1 MSEGIPA
8 IKRVFSGAF
17 GLIQNRRKRSRRNLN
32 SLPSRSLKHKFR
44 RGKESSVTARFVE
57 RRPPWAGG
65 WGAFRRDTANTKDK
79 TAIHYSVRV
88 CMEIPGKGAALCPSP
103 EGEFRAAKGFFG
115 SFFAREKR
123 TIEAQ
128 GEICV
133 RAYCNAAHGL
143 QSPNALRLSQ

>member
-103 EGEFRAAKGFFG
+103 EGEFRAAKR
-115 SFFAREKR
+115 FAS
-123 TIEAQ
+123 
-128 GEICV
+128 
-133 RAYCNAAHGL
+133 L
-143 QSPNALRLSQ
+143 LRFKSDN